1 MHSLLCWGQMTPP
14 KYGAQINE
22 NVEKLNLKI
31 EKTLRQFF
39 QNTQKLAEMR
49 GLEIQT
55 KCIF

>member
-31 EKTLRQFF
+31 EKTLHQFF
-39 QNTQKLAEMR
+39 QNKQKLAKSKF
-49 GLEIQT
+49 LEIQ
-55 KCIF
+55 KECLF

>member
-39 QNTQKLAEMR
+39 QNTQKSEMR